1 LSTRLSEKALNMSHE
16 PAAHD
21 AVAAHAD
28 HAAHPHVNYFA
39 IFVALCV
46 CTGISILLDLFESE
60 SLRWVIV
67 FLVLSVAVAKALFVL
82 TYFMHL
88 KFEGNWKF
96 IILMPT
102 TILAIGLMVALTP
115 DIGLHYYTP
124 DVPQVRQQAPAAH
137 AVDTEHEH
145 GHGH

>member
-1 LSTRLSEKALNMSHE
+1 MSHE
-16 PAAHD
+16 AATPTASHD
-21 AVAAHAD
+21 D
-28 HAAHPHVNYFA
+28 HGAHPHVNYFA
-39 IFVALCV
+39 IFIALCI
-46 CTGISILLDLFESE
+46 CTGLSILFDLIQSE

-96 IILMPT
+96 IILLPT

-124 DVPQVRQQAPAAH
+124 DVPQFNNLPTTPVVPASEAK
-137 AVDTEHEH
+137 H
-145 GHGH
+145 GH

>member
-1 LSTRLSEKALNMSHE
+1 MSVVRVSEKVLNMSHE
-16 PAAHD
+16 PAAPN
-21 AVAAHAD
+21 AVAAHAGHD
-28 HAAHPHVNYFA
+28 AHPHVNYFA
-39 IFVALCV
+39 IFIALCV
-46 CTGISILLDLFESE
+46 CTGISILLDLFESQ

-67 FLVLSVAVAKALFVL
+67 FLVLAVAVAKALFVL

-96 IILMPT
+96 IILLPT

-115 DIGLHYYTP
+115 DIALHYYTP
-124 DVPQVRQQAPAAH
+124 DIPQVHQEAPAA
-137 AVDTEHEH
+137 AAPAADH

>member
-1 LSTRLSEKALNMSHE
+1 MSHE
-16 PAAHD
+16 TTNPAVAHGHAAHGG
-21 AVAAHAD
+21 
-28 HAAHPHVNYFA
+28 HPHVNYFA
-39 IFVALCV
+39 IFIALCV
-46 CTGISILLDLFESE
+46 CTGISILLDVFEVP

-102 TILAIGLMVALTP
+102 TILAIGLMVALMP

-124 DVPQVRQQAPAAH
+124 NVPQAIQPAAPAPTH
-137 AVDTEHEH
+137 APEAGPKH
-145 GHGH
+145 GH

>member
-1 LSTRLSEKALNMSHE
+1 MSHE
-16 PAAHD
+16 TTTTASHD
-21 AVAAHAD
+21 D
-28 HAAHPHVNYFA
+28 HGGHPHVNYFA
-39 IFVALCV
+39 IFIALCI
-46 CTGISILLDLFESE
+46 CTGLSILFDLIKNE

-96 IILMPT
+96 IILLPT

-124 DVPQVRQQAPAAH
+124 DVPQVNQPAPVQSPAA
-137 AVDTEHEH
+137 EHKP
-145 GHGH
+145 GH

>member
-1 LSTRLSEKALNMSHE
+1 MSHE
-16 PAAHD
+16 ASTPATTHGYD
-21 AVAAHAD
+21 D
-28 HAAHPHVNYFA
+28 HGAHPHVNYFA
-39 IFVALCV
+39 IFIALCV
-46 CTGISILLDLFESE
+46 CTGISILLDLFEVRP
-60 SLRWVIV
+60 LRWVIV

-124 DVPQVRQQAPAAH
+124 NVPQAIQSAPSAPH
-137 AVDTEHEH
+137 APEAEPKH
-145 GHGH
+145 GH

>member
-1 LSTRLSEKALNMSHE
+1 MSQEPVAHE
-16 PAAHD
+16 
-21 AVAAHAD
+21 AVAAHAG

-46 CTGISILLDLFESE
+46 CTGISILLDVFEIH

-96 IILMPT
+96 IILLPT

-115 DIGLHYYTP
+115 DIGLHYYHL
-124 DVPQVRQQAPAAH
+124 DVPQVNQPAPAPH
-137 AVDTEHEH
+137 AADAKPGH

>member
-1 LSTRLSEKALNMSHE
+1 MSHE
-16 PAAHD
+16 AATATPTASHD
-21 AVAAHAD
+21 EHGG
-28 HAAHPHVNYFA
+28 HPHVNYFA
-39 IFVALCV
+39 IFIALCI
-46 CTGISILLDLFESE
+46 CTGLSILFDLIQSE

-124 DVPQVRQQAPAAH
+124 DVPQVNQPAPVPAPAADH
-137 AVDTEHEH
+137 KP
-145 GHGH
+145 GH

>member
-1 LSTRLSEKALNMSHE
+1 M
-16 PAAHD
+16 
-21 AVAAHAD
+21 
-28 HAAHPHVNYFA
+28 NYFA
-39 IFVALCV
+39 IFIALCV
-46 CTGISILLDLFESE
+46 CTGISILLDLFEVH

-102 TILAIGLMVALTP
+102 TILAIGLMVALMP

-124 DVPQVRQQAPAAH
+124 NVPQAGQSAPVPH
-137 AVDTEHEH
+137 TPDTKH
-145 GHGH
+145 GH

>member
-1 LSTRLSEKALNMSHE
+1 MSHE
-16 PAAHD
+16 PAGPN
-21 AVAAHAD
+21 AVAD
-28 HAAHPHVNYFA
+28 HAGHDAHPHVNYFA

-46 CTGISILLDLFESE
+46 CTGISILLDLFEVH
-60 SLRWVIV
+60 SLRWVIA
-67 FLVLSVAVAKALFVL
+67 FLVMSVAVAKALFVL

-96 IILMPT
+96 IILLPT

-124 DVPQVRQQAPAAH
+124 DVPQINNLPTTPVVHAPEAKH
-137 AVDTEHEH
+137 TH
-145 GHGH
+145 

>member
-1 LSTRLSEKALNMSHE
+1 MSHE
-16 PAAHD
+16 PAAH
-21 AVAAHAD
+21 AAAAD
-28 HAAHPHVNYFA
+28 HAGHDAHPHVNYFA
-39 IFVALCV
+39 IFIALCI
-46 CTGISILLDLFESE
+46 CTGLSILFDLIKSE

-124 DVPQVRQQAPAAH
+124 DIPQVDQSAPVAPAP
-137 AVDTEHEH
+137 DTQH
-145 GHGH
+145 GH